1 MAKDFHMV
9 CDNDFPASQLAEHVT
24 KQNMNS
30 SIVHTRIQMVE
41 STLKLTEELEKILR
55 RDRSPLAENPYAKNV
70 NQMTPIE
77 RMAASA
83 PPLETEIQKHLTN
96 FSLITHGFGGPAMV
110 AVLNAFRHYLNS
122 MKSNYEKMLNTSGID
137 MAGASSSNG
146 LHAQKLINYGAK
158 NSSSSSSSSSSS
170 ASSTG
175 SSSNGYFN
183 NKQMSVELTSLK
195 VESKD

>member
-9 CDNDFPASQLAEHVT
+9 CDNDFPASQLADHVT

-30 SIVHTRIQMVE
+30 SIVHTRIQMVD

-122 MKSNYEKMLNTSGID
+122 MKSNYEKMLNNSGLDMGATS
-137 MAGASSSNG
+137 SQSTNG
-146 LHAQKLINYGAK
+146 LHAQKLVNNYSAK
-158 NSSSSSSSSSSS
+158 NSSNSSSSSSS
-170 ASSTG
+170 G
-175 SSSNGYFN
+175 GYFN
-183 NKQMSVELTSLK
+183 NKQMSTGIELTSLK